1 MATIVKSC
9 PKTLFPK
16 ISLSPSMYWEKVQ
29 YGPQSLISSNQSF
42 KKSLIKKDRQFDL
55 IWKPMLSFFV
65 FSSLLEGKKYANCVS
80 ASNAPHFPLWIRRFS
95 IISLPELGSR
105 PSKNRILGRV
115 GTLPVKSMLAK
126 RSAGSSKTEAIF
138 LVVAA
143 ERGAS
148 SSVVTSKELTVLYI
162 D

>member
-1 MATIVKSC
+1 
-9 PKTLFPK
+9 
-16 ISLSPSMYWEKVQ
+16 
-29 YGPQSLISSNQSF
+29 
-42 KKSLIKKDRQFDL
+42 
-55 IWKPMLSFFV
+55 
-65 FSSLLEGKKYANCVS
+65 
-80 ASNAPHFPLWIRRFS
+80 
-95 IISLPELGSR
+95 
-105 PSKNRILGRV
+105 
-115 GTLPVKSMLAK
+115 MLAK